1 MACQARPGRGRL
13 SGHPGPRPGAR
24 AREALIAARHG
35 LASRA
40 RRQHSGRACAGCR
53 RSPSVG
59 HPPGFPG
66 TPEPPLPEPAWRSL
80 PCAIGTLRRCSFRSA
95 RPAQPRTF
103 AMPRHRCAIL
113 DDYQDITLKVADWS
127 KVSADLDIKVF
138 KEHLGSQDNVIK
150 ALQGF
155 DIVCAMRERTGFPR
169 AVIEKLPDLKLLI
182 TTGLRNASI
191 DVAAA
196 KERGVVVCGTP
207 STGSPTSGIAIG
219 LMLELTRRIGYE
231 NARMKA
237 GVPWQTTIG
246 LDLEGLTLGV
256 LGLGKLGTRTAK
268 IAQAFGMK
276 VIAWSQNLTPEK
288 GKEAGVGYV
297 SKEELFRQADF
308 ITIHVILSQRT
319 RGLVGAKELG
329 LMKPSA
335 YIINTSRGPIIEE
348 AALLAALQENRIA
361 GAGLD
366 VFDVEPLP
374 TDHPLRKMDNVVL
387 TPHLGYVALQ
397 NYRAYFGGVVD
408 DIRAFLDG
416 KPVRVL
422 E

>member
-1 MACQARPGRGRL
+1 
-13 SGHPGPRPGAR
+13 
-24 AREALIAARHG
+24 
-35 LASRA
+35 
-40 RRQHSGRACAGCR
+40 
-53 RSPSVG
+53 
-59 HPPGFPG
+59 
-66 TPEPPLPEPAWRSL
+66 
-80 PCAIGTLRRCSFRSA
+80 
-95 RPAQPRTF
+95 
-103 AMPRHRCAIL
+103 MPRYRCAIL
-113 DDYQDITLKVADWS
+113 DDYQNIALSMADWS
-127 KVSADLDIKVF
+127 KVSGDLEIKVF
-138 KEHLGSQDNVIK
+138 NAHLGAADKVIA

-155 DIVCAMRERTGFPR
+155 DIVCAMRERTAFPR
-169 AVIEKLPDLKLLI
+169 AVIEKLPQLKLLI

-207 STGSPTSGIAIG
+207 AVGSPTSGIAVG
-219 LMLELTRRIGYE
+219 LTLELTRRIGYE

-246 LDLEGLTLGV
+246 MDLEGLTLGV
-256 LGLGKLGTRTAK
+256 LGLGKLGARTAK

-288 GKEAGVGYV
+288 CAEIGVGYV
-297 SKEELFRQADF
+297 AKEDLFRQSD
-308 ITIHVILSQRT
+308 IVTIHVVLSQRT

-348 AALLAALQENRIA
+348 TALLAALREKKIG

-366 VFDVEPLP
+366 VFDTEPLP
-374 TDHPLRKMDNVVL
+374 IDHPLRKMDNVVL
-387 TPHLGYVALQ
+387 TPHLGYVAQQ

-408 DIRAFLDG
+408 DIRAFLHG
-416 KPVRVL
+416 KPVRVMSV
-422 E
+422 